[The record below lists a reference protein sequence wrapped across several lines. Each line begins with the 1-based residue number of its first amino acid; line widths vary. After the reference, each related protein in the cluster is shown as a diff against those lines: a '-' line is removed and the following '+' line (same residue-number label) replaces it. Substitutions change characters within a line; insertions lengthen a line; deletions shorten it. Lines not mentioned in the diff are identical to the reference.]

1 MTAHRALATT
11 RSAMADFFAGI
22 GDLWRGCALL
32 LTRPGLWVWALIPFI
47 LNILFFV
54 LLGWGAWHFVHPWFH
69 HVFFASHN
77 TWLGIAGGLVGV
89 LFWLALLGLLFFSFL
104 PMATLIASPF
114 NDILSEKVERI
125 YAGLIVRE
133 RFCWRDMSRA
143 ISVGLHASLRLT
155 LATLLLLGCALLL
168 HVIPVIGS
176 VLATAV
182 SAAITIRFLSL
193 QFTAYSMDRR
203 FYSYAQRRDFL
214 RRHRARTLGLG
225 VMAFLVMMVPV
236 VNALFIPISAIAGT
250 LLFCD
255 TQPRASER

>member
-1 MTAHRALATT
+1 MTANRALAAPRRT
-11 RSAMADFFAGI
+11 MEDFFAGI

-32 LTRPGLWVWALIPFI
+32 LSRPGLWIWALIPFL
-47 LNILFFV
+47 LNILFFF
-54 LLGWGAWHFVHPWFH
+54 LLGWGVWHFVHPWLERA
-69 HVFFASHN
+69 FFAAHN
-77 TWLGIAGGLVGV
+77 PWMGFLGWFFGV
-89 LFWLALLGLLFFSFL
+89 LFWLLMFVLILFSFV
-104 PMATLIASPF
+104 PVATLIASPF

-133 RFCWRDMSRA
+133 RFSWRDMARA
-143 ISVGLHASLRLT
+143 VAVGLHASLRLS
-155 LATLLLLGCALLL
+155 LATLLLLGCALVL

-176 VLATAV
+176 VLATAL

-255 TQPRASER
+255 TQPRP

>member
-1 MTAHRALATT
+1 
-11 RSAMADFFAGI
+11 
-22 GDLWRGCALL
+22 
-32 LTRPGLWVWALIPFI
+32 V
-47 LNILFFV
+47 
-54 LLGWGAWHFVHPWFH
+54 WHFVHPWLDH
-69 HVFFASHN
+69 AFFASQN
-77 TWLGIAGGLVGV
+77 RWMGFLGWLLGV
-89 LFWLALLGLLFFSFL
+89 ILWLALFGLVLFSFV

-125 YAGLIVRE
+125 YAGLTVRE
-133 RFCWRDMSRA
+133 RFSWRDMARA
-143 ISVGLHASLRLT
+143 IAIGLHASLRLT

-168 HVIPVIGS
+168 HVIPAIGS
-176 VLATAV
+176 VLATAL

-225 VMAFLVMMVPV
+225 TMAFLVMMVPV

-255 TQPRASER
+255 TQPRP